1 MPDRMNFVHK
11 VQPGDVRAEM
21 KWRPIESAP
30 RDGTRFLAY
39 RPLAAKSFDPVI
51 KIVRGVPVSNEPWEC
66 TVPPGMDNSNYT
78 DGLCKA
84 THWMPL
90 PEPPEVG

>member
-30 RDGTRFLAY
+30 RDGTPFLA
-39 RPLAAKSFDPVI
+39 SDPARDTKAVCRMENI
-51 KIVRGVPVSNEPWEC
+51 STKDPNWVCRAIYWDWSEDHPVFTRW
-66 TVPPGMDNSNYT
+66 V
-78 DGLCKA
+78 
-84 THWMPL
+84 PL
-90 PEPPEVG
+90 PRGGD